1 MEEMIFK
8 IIVNGGDARS
18 RAMIAISEA
27 KKGNLVKAKELL
39 EESNSFLDKA
49 HDVQT
54 ELIQNEASG
63 NKTEISLL
71 MVHSQD
77 HLMNAI
83 TVRDLAKEFID
94 MYEEMNELKKKI
106 Q

>member
-1 MEEMIFK
+1 MEEKIFK

-18 RAMIAISEA
+18 RAMIAIAEA
-27 KKGNLVKAKELL
+27 KKGNLVKAKELI
-39 EESNSFLDKA
+39 EEANAFLDKA

-63 NKTEISLL
+63 NETEISLL
-71 MVHSQD
+71 MIHCQD

-94 MYEEMNELKKKI
+94 MYEEMNELKKTL
-106 Q
+106 